1 MDKPITSL
9 PNKPTYRVSEV
20 AYYYSVTTR
29 TVYTW
34 IKNGVVDVKLTP
46 LGQKRITRESLSK
59 LDNKNVGSYFV

>member
-1 MDKPITSL
+1 MDKQLITSL

-20 AYYYSVTTR
+20 AYYYSVTPR

-59 LDNKNVGSYFV
+59 MDKESIIK